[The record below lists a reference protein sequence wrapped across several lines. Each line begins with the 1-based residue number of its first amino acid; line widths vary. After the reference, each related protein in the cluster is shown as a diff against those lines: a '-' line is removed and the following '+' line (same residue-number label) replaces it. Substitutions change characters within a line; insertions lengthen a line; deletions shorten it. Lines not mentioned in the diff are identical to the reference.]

1 MKMATLDAPEPVNL
15 VRSIFLCNV
24 FNFFLSA
31 SKACLFPF
39 LTIYLKRLGLSASQT
54 GWIIGAKTLVG
65 LVFAPLWSKCAVRC
79 GRRRCVLMFS
89 IFVMAATYLSLTAVP
104 SMDEE
109 AFAAQ
114 CASTKSNS
122 NFSHLADNISQLT
135 SAKPPLTSVK
145 PAETFSN
152 LSNATTV
159 NSKGNNTSHDS
170 NVTVSVNIV
179 PTPVANA
186 SDLDT
191 AEHKISKPENL
202 DETTT
207 VANSDL
213 EKVETKTAGPE
224 QVDIDKI
231 ENVMRQILINVGM
244 PKKKLEDLDQDKL
257 MELISELEK
266 TKEGKKLLDDAL
278 EQLPEDDVDILANLG
293 QRKKRAAEL
302 DPDSSSKSDK
312 EDATESTLRTFGQ
325 KLMHQWS
332 EIREHI
338 HNTEN
343 EMFVVILVIL
353 MVGESFSSPVEK
365 IADDGWFEFLESIDD
380 MEKYGMQRI
389 WTTFAYIL
397 FPIIVTLIVD
407 NTNCLFGMSINPF
420 MLHFYLF
427 AGFLGLTFLI
437 AFFYPMVTSEKYKYA
452 SKVMKGMRVICC
464 NTRGFVFTVTLLIM
478 GVIYASYYNF
488 LFWLLF
494 DMGSKEI
501 TFGVCLMMAALAEI
515 PMLLFNDSLIK
526 KVGNGGVISLSVLF
540 LSARCLYY
548 SFLPTPWAVIPAELT
563 HAFTHTAM
571 WWAVLSSPSFNTSPA
586 LSRSIRSI
594 LSSVYF
600 GFGFALGSVLSG
612 VIYESYGPAIL
623 FQAGAVLS
631 IGWFPVLCLSVRCC
645 KEKDRSHVKYTR
657 LLNSD
662 DASDSDSIEDDW
674 LEQALKDR

>member
-15 VRSIFLCNV
+15 VRSIFLCNL
-24 FNFFLSA
+24 FNFMLTA

-39 LTIYLKRLGLSASQT
+39 LTIYLKRLGLSAMQT

-104 SMDEE
+104 SIDEE

-114 CASTKSNS
+114 CAGENTDFNV
-122 NFSHLADNISQLT
+122 SHLADTISKQTTANPALSST
-135 SAKPPLTSVK
+135 KSHPLNVTTPNPGNKS
-145 PAETFSN
+145 ESIGSN
-152 LSNATTV
+152 TTV
-159 NSKGNNTSHDS
+159 ISDNTFTTPNTKKLDQDIKTTGATIAASTGLNSLTTGAA
-170 NVTVSVNIV
+170 VSEQGKKENIKDV
-179 PTPVANA
+179 
-186 SDLDT
+186 L
-191 AEHKISKPENL
+191 
-202 DETTT
+202 
-207 VANSDL
+207 
-213 EKVETKTAGPE
+213 
-224 QVDIDKI
+224 
-231 ENVMRQILINVGM
+231 RQILLNVGM
-244 PKKKLEDLDQDKL
+244 SEEELDNVNEKEMMDLIDA
-257 MELISELEK
+257 LEK
-266 TKEGKKLLDDAL
+266 TDTGKKLLGEAL
-278 EQLPEDDVDILANLG
+278 EDLPPEAEEALSNMGI
-293 QRKKRAAEL
+293 RKKRAVGL
-302 DPDSSSKSDK
+302 DPDTNKGSDK
-312 EDATESTLRTFGQ
+312 DDDSDSTWRSFRN
-325 KLMHQWS
+325 KLIKQLD
-332 EIREHI
+332 EFREHI
-338 HNTEN
+338 RKTEN

-353 MVGESFSSPVEK
+353 MVGECISCPVEK

-389 WTTFAYIL
+389 WSTFAYIL
-397 FPIIVTLIVD
+397 LPIMVTLIVD
-407 NTNCLFGMSINPF
+407 NTNCLFGMSIHPF

-427 AGFLGLTFLI
+427 GGFLGLTLLL

-452 SKVMKGMRVICC
+452 SKVMKGMRVVCC
-464 NTRGFVFTVTLLIM
+464 NMRSFVFTVTLLIM
-478 GVIYASYYNF
+478 GVIHASYYNF
-488 LFWLLF
+488 LYWLLF

-501 TFGVCLMMAALAEI
+501 TFGVCLMIAALAEI

-526 KVGNGGVISLSVLF
+526 KIGNGGVVSLSVLF

-548 SFLPTPWAVIPAELT
+548 SFLPTPWAVIPAEVT

-600 GFGFALGSVLSG
+600 GFGFAFGSVISG
-612 VIYESYGPAIL
+612 AIYETYGPAIL

-662 DASDSDSIEDDW
+662 DASDSDSMEDDW